1 MLCYV
6 FCDIYNEQSK
16 APWGISTSGCY
27 HGNYFDV
34 IVLYSY
40 LLQIATSQ
48 SKLTTCIPFLFIIL
62 FQNILDCSYCSYYI
76 SIFIYFYVFPFS
88 FFYYFISKY
97 LIALYLCKYYRWRSP
112 QLNFVCTT
120 SSFVYLFVCSFGRSF
135 VRSSVRS
142 SARCPSV
149 RLFPRLVVRSF
160 NAVQLVKIHTYC
172 DTFSFPMFCAILQ
185 RTLYCWPFP
194 RHRSFFPLFITW
206 PNFY

>member
-112 QLNFVCTT
+112 QLNFV
-120 SSFVYLFVCSFGRSF
+120 FVYQRTEHSPFGEEWVFFFFLFFFFVFVCVCVS
-135 VRSSVRS
+135 
-142 SARCPSV
+142 
-149 RLFPRLVVRSF
+149 LVVIHRMDSF

-185 RTLYCWPFP
+185 RTLYC
-194 RHRSFFPLFITW
+194 
-206 PNFY
+206 